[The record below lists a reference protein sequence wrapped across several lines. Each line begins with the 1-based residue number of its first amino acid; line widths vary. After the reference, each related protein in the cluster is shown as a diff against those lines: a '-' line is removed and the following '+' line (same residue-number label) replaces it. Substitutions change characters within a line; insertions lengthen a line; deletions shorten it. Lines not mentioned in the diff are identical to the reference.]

1 MAWGEHREKHGMT
14 GTRIHNIWRGI
25 KMRCY
30 NPNVKSYEH
39 YGGRGIKMSEEWRTS
54 FLSFYKWAIENGYN
68 DELTIDRI
76 NVNGDYCS
84 ENCRWQTWKQQE
96 NNRSNNDMITFDGK
110 TMTQAQWAEYIGI
123 DKRLLNARLVRCGWT
138 VEKALTTPVRKHR
151 PYRYV

>member
-1 MAWGEHREKHGMT
+1 MVWGENREKHGMT

-54 FLSFYKWAIENGYN
+54 FLSFYKWAMENGYN

-76 NVNGDYCS
+76 NVDGDYCS
-84 ENCRWQTWKQQE
+84 ENCQWQTWKQQQ
-96 NNRSNNDMITFDGK
+96 NNRSNNDMIIFDGK